1 MKCVAKEKCI
11 LMDVHYCHVP
21 QIGNIYL
28 EPEAPIVSDDH
39 LEMGKIDSEF
49 RIGHFPYP
57 FFYLVRHSGSTAQ
70 CVRGVW
76 DVRYMRVVLAAV

>member
-1 MKCVAKEKCI
+1 MKCVAKEKYI
-11 LMDVHYCHVP
+11 LMDVHYCHVS

-57 FFYLVRHSGSTAQ
+57 FLSSSTQRFYSTVRSRCLGCSLYTCA
-70 CVRGVW
+70 
-76 DVRYMRVVLAAV
+76 LAAV